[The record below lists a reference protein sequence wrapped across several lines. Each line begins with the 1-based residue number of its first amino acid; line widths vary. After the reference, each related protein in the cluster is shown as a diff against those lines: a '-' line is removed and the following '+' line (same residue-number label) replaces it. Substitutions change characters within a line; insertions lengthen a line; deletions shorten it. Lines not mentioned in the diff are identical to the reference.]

1 MPAKLRMAPQKWR
14 TSCGVFETLKIGKD
28 LEFLF
33 PEFSE
38 TRTYRVSP
46 DIFELPA
53 SAAEPTYDLIIGVET
68 MRKWSAVLDFNQELI
83 TIDHQTLPMR
93 DFGSLRDPNELR
105 AQFESFLE
113 PKSTRE
119 ATNRATEILDANYK
133 KADLHQFVY
142 DECKH
147 LTVLQRNSLYRLLLE
162 NEELFDGTLGDWMTD
177 PVKFEL
183 KKALSR
189 FTGVLF
195 RFHTSIKPHYG
206 KKWTDWSKLV

>member
-1 MPAKLRMAPQKWR
+1 
-14 TSCGVFETLKIGKD
+14 
-28 LEFLF
+28 
-33 PEFSE
+33 
-38 TRTYRVSP
+38 
-46 DIFELPA
+46 
-53 SAAEPTYDLIIGVET
+53 
-68 MRKWSAVLDFNQELI
+68 MRKWSAVLNFDQELI

-119 ATNRATEILDANYK
+119 ATNRATEILDANYE
-133 KADLHQFVY
+133 KADLHQVVY

-183 KKALSR
+183 KKTIR
-189 FTGVLF
+189 HIIGVLF
-195 RFHTSIKPHYG
+195 RSHKSI
-206 KKWTDWSKLV
+206 